1 MMRSV
6 TLAAASK
13 GGYAMRSVVAVVIVV
28 FAGLLLFGPALA
40 QQDAGGLIVS
50 VTDPDGAAVPNARV
64 AVRNVDTN
72 AAVTGSTN
80 ALGLWTASPLR
91 PGHYQATVEKEG
103 FRKAVADAVS
113 VGVQETP
120 RVAIALSIGSVTE
133 SVTVAA
139 EATTLQT
146 VDVSKGQQISGALKD
161 ELPLADRN
169 YGSLAKLT
177 VGVVSV
183 TPTVRDGAGTGA
195 FSAHG
200 VRQSQN
206 NSVL

>member
-1 MMRSV
+1 
-6 TLAAASK
+6 
-13 GGYAMRSVVAVVIVV
+13 MRSVVAVVIVV

-139 EATTLQT
+139 EQART
-146 VDVSKGQQISGALKD
+146 VLIC
-161 ELPLADRN
+161 
-169 YGSLAKLT
+169 
-177 VGVVSV
+177 
-183 TPTVRDGAGTGA
+183 
-195 FSAHG
+195 SA
-200 VRQSQN
+200 S
-206 NSVL
+206 